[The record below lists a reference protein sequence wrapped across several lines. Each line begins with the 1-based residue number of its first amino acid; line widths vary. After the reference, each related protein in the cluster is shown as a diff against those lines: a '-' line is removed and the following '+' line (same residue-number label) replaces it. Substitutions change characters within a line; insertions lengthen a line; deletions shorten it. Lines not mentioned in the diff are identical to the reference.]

1 MDKFDFGIAAQK
13 IYDFAWSEYCD
24 WYIEIVKPRLYSDDK
39 EAKQAALYT
48 LTYVLEKIL
57 KLLHPYISSV
67 MNGIY
72 GCNNFN
78 IFSRT

>member
-1 MDKFDFGIAAQK
+1 MTLGIAAQK

-39 EAKQAALYT
+39 AAKQTALYT

-57 KLLHPYISSV
+57 KLLHPYMPFITEEIYTHLPTVEGSIVSS
-67 MNGIY
+67 
-72 GCNNFN
+72 
-78 IFSRT
+78 